1 MVMTSLP
8 VHLLLQRKLLGLGVQ
23 SFLFYCRYYLFALF
37 VFFLWGFGDT
47 TDLGLIWTD

>member
-37 VFFLWGFGDT
+37 VFFCGVLVI
-47 TDLGLIWTD
+47 LLIWD